1 MNYVGWTLQL
11 NTIVGSLFDCKRCN
25 GAFPKAFVSMTI
37 PGYSSLVNREL
48 NLRYRLK

>member
-1 MNYVGWTLQL
+1 MKYVGWTLQL
-11 NTIVGSLFDCKRCN
+11 NTIVGSLTAK
-25 GAFPKAFVSMTI
+25 GVTEPLPKAFVSMTV